1 LGKSK
6 AFAIRIYKLCKYLDE
21 TKREYILSK
30 QLLRSGTSIGSNLAE
45 AQYAI
50 TKKEFLQKATIS
62 LKECAETEYWLE
74 LLKETAIITPDEY
87 TSINTDCHELL
98 KLLISITKST
108 KQALKRRSDF
118 PSKQNHLPSNNQNP
132 SQ

>member
-1 LGKSK
+1 METNSTTLKKSK

-30 QLLRSGTSIGSNLAE
+30 QLLRSGTSIGANLTE

-50 TKKEFLQKATIS
+50 SKKEFLQKTAIS

-87 TSINTDCHELL
+87 ASINEDCKELL

-108 KQALKRRSDF
+108 KQTLKQLAV
-118 PSKQNHLPSNNQNP
+118 KNEK
-132 SQ
+132 